1 MSVTGPAQGNTSG
14 GDLIAVIE
22 FDAIDSTNAEAMRRA
37 VKGERGPLWL
47 RADRQLQGRGRSGRV
62 WASPS
67 GNLSAT
73 LLFCPGCEV
82 ERLSQ
87 LSFVAGIAV
96 FDAVAASFSSAGVS
110 APEGLRVKWPNDV
123 MIAGAKLSGILI
135 ETTHMG
141 GEIVA
146 AVGCGVNISVMP
158 DVTGRDVTRLADHGI
173 DTTPSDVLGHLSR
186 AFAHWLAVWQAG
198 GNFSAIREAW
208 LERAGPLGAPMTI
221 HTGEGKTSGAF
232 NGIDPAGALLLIDA
246 AGSLRRFH
254 YGDVTQPGANV
265 APTDRTE

>member
-1 MSVTGPAQGNTSG
+1 MSVKEPGQENRDG
-14 GDLIAVIE
+14 GGTIAVIE
-22 FDAIDSTNAEAMRRA
+22 FDAIDSTNAEALRRA
-37 VKGERGPLWL
+37 AKGERGPVWL
-47 RADRQLQGRGRSGRV
+47 RADRQLQGRGRSGRA

-73 LLFCPGCEV
+73 LLFRPGCEV

-87 LSFVAGIAV
+87 LSLIAGIAV

-110 APEGLRVKWPNDV
+110 VPDGLRVKWPNDV
-123 MIAGAKLSGILI
+123 MIAEAKLSGILI

-146 AVGCGVNISVMP
+146 AVGCGMNISTTP
-158 DVTGRDVTRLADHGI
+158 DVTGRAVTRLADHGI
-173 DTTPSDVLGHLSR
+173 ETTPSDVLGHLSH
-186 AFAHWLAVWQAG
+186 AFRRWLAVWQAG
-198 GNFSAIREAW
+198 DNFPAIREAW

-221 HTGEGKTSGAF
+221 HTGAGHSAGAF
-232 NGIDPAGALLLIDA
+232 SGIDPAGALLLMDA

-254 YGDVTQPGANV
+254 YGDVTQPGANT